1 MVAVDAGASPTGRR
15 ARRRSGT
22 FPAPVAYLARTLQP
36 ERVMP
41 ALDVLLFASY
51 ADAFGAP
58 TVRVELPA
66 GATVADL
73 VASLRTLPAGSILPE
88 RPLVAVDRAYA
99 APGDP
104 VLDRGEVALIP
115 PVAGG

>member
-1 MVAVDAGASPTGRR
+1 
-15 ARRRSGT
+15 
-22 FPAPVAYLARTLQP
+22 
-36 ERVMP
+36 MP

-58 TVRVELPA
+58 TVRVELP
-66 GATVADL
+66 GDATVADL
-73 VASLRTLPAGSILPE
+73 VAALRQLPAGAVLPE

-99 APGDP
+99 AQGEP
-104 VLDRGEVALIP
+104 VVGRGEVALIP